1 VESASRTVIQVIAA
15 DLIAPV
21 VLVNGSAGVAKNF
34 CALELAT
41 TSALQVIFC
50 LALGSMDSEDSGP
63 GRHHMKKKAKK
74 EESGF
79 RIPVLVIAQTLLS
92 LVTLISLSDTRC
104 SYFDAHSADSCC
116 QKWGKSF
123 STIFH

>member
-1 VESASRTVIQVIAA
+1 
-15 DLIAPV
+15 V

-63 GRHHMKKKAKK
+63 GPHQKREKR
-74 EESGF
+74 GIV
-79 RIPVLVIAQTLLS
+79 RTILVRWAIAVAQTLQS
-92 LVTLISLSDTRC
+92 LANLISLRDTRC
-104 SYFDAHSADSCC
+104 SYFDAHSAYSCR

-123 STIFH
+123 PTIFH

>member
-1 VESASRTVIQVIAA
+1 
-15 DLIAPV
+15 V

-41 TSALQVIFC
+41 TSALQAISARRR
-50 LALGSMDSEDSGP
+50 ALRGMDSEDSGP
-63 GRHHMKKKAKK
+63 GRHEKK
-74 EESGF
+74 EQKRGIVRTIF
-79 RIPVLVIAQTLLS
+79 RAIGDCATLLS

>member
-50 LALGSMDSEDSGP
+50 LAL
-63 GRHHMKKKAKK
+63 
-74 EESGF
+74 
-79 RIPVLVIAQTLLS
+79 LLKFLFHS
-92 LVTLISLSDTRC
+92 ITPISC
-104 SYFDAHSADSCC
+104 SR
-116 QKWGKSF
+116 
-123 STIFH
+123 

>member
-1 VESASRTVIQVIAA
+1 
-15 DLIAPV
+15 V

-41 TSALQVIFC
+41 TSALRVFFC

-63 GRHHMKKKAKK
+63 GRHHMKKKAQKRHPD
-74 EESGF
+74 SGF
-79 RIPVLVIAQTLLS
+79 RISSNGGITQTLLS
-92 LVTLISLSDTRC
+92 LVTLILLSDTRC
-104 SYFDAHSADSCC
+104 SYFEAHSADLCC